1 MVWPIGFTSM
11 EVRMLAALFI
21 TDVRDAGILRAA
33 VFRVLSESL
42 PNGNPQ
48 SARARYD
55 YAHAHAVN

>member
-1 MVWPIGFTSM
+1 M
-11 EVRMLAALFI
+11 EVRMWVVLFV
-21 TDVRDAGILRAA
+21 TNVRDAGILRVA

-55 YAHAHAVN
+55 YAHANAVD